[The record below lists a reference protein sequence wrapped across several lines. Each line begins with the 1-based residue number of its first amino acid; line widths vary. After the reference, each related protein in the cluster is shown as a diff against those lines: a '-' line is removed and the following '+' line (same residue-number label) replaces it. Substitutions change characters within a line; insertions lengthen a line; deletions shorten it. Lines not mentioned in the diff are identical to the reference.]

1 MKTLATLLLLFIS
14 SLSYSQSIK
23 RTADGNYIAVAKQD
37 STQAKNTL
45 KTYTDTKGNV
55 YQVWISKNGK
65 LFIKRISKTT
75 NKEYKQYLT
84 L

>member
-14 SLSYSQSIK
+14 SFGYAQSIK
-23 RTADGNYIAVAKQD
+23 QNADGNYTAVAKQD

-45 KTYTDTKGNV
+45 KTYTDTKGNI
-55 YQVWISKNGK
+55 YPVWISKNGK

-75 NKEYKQYLT
+75 NKSYNQYLT